1 MIRILHG
8 ADLHLDS
15 PFQGLSRDQAIARR
29 EEQRQLLMRLGEL
42 AVDREA
48 DILLLAGDLFDS
60 ENTYHET
67 AEQICA
73 VLSEL
78 PMPVFIA
85 PGNHDPY
92 TPRSAWE
99 RIPFGDNVHVFTGE
113 TAECVS
119 LPELG
124 LRVWGSAFTGRHR
137 AAPLASFK
145 APERDE
151 NTLDVMVLH
160 GEVGNPAS
168 DYGPIGADELSAS
181 GMDYVALGHIHTS
194 SGICRAGETFYAWPG
209 CPEGRGFDETGEKG
223 VLLVELEAGA
233 CRGEFIPLGK
243 RRYKILEVDITNKTD
258 VLSAVCEALEADT
271 EQDVYRLIL
280 TGEAEEMPDIQAL
293 QRALEERFFAL
304 EIRDE
309 TTLRR
314 DIWAG
319 RGQDSLKG
327 LFLDRLYAMLTAAET
342 EAERERITQAV
353 RWGLRAM
360 ENGEELPL

>member
-8 ADLHLDS
+8 ADFHLDS
-15 PFQGLSRDQAIARR
+15 PFQGLSRDQAIVRR
-29 EEQRQLLMRLGEL
+29 EEQRALLTRLGRL
-42 AVDREA
+42 AEEREA
-48 DILLLAGDLFDS
+48 DIVLLAGDLFDS

-67 AEQICA
+67 AEQICTA
-73 VLSEL
+73 LSGL
-78 PMPVFIA
+78 SVPVFIA

-113 TAECVS
+113 NMECVR

-137 AAPLASFK
+137 RAPLAQFR
-145 APERDE
+145 APERE
-151 NTLDVMVLH
+151 EETLDVMVLH

-168 DYGPIGADELSAS
+168 DYGPIAVGELAAS
-181 GMDYVALGHIHTS
+181 GMDYVALGHIHTT
-194 SGICRAGETFYAWPG
+194 SGLCRAGDTFYAWPG

-223 VLLVELEAGA
+223 VLLVELEPGT
-233 CRGEFIPLGK
+233 CRAESVPLGG
-243 RRYKILEVDITNKTD
+243 RRYEAKEVDITNTND
-258 VLSAVCEALEADT
+258 LLSAVRTVVGEDT
-271 EQDVYRLIL
+271 CRDIYRLIL
-280 TGEAEEMPDIQAL
+280 TGESEEAPDIQSL
-293 QRALEERFFAL
+293 ERALEGRFFAL

-319 RGQDSLKG
+319 RGQDNLKG
-327 LFLDRLYAMLTAAET
+327 LFLSRLYARLTAAET
-342 EAERERITQAV
+342 EEERERITQAV